1 MIYINFACSG
11 DFFKVDFTF
20 KYMVIHVQIDFVA
33 MHFLKGNRYTNIH
46 NC

>member
-20 KYMVIHVQIDFVA
+20 KYMVIQIDFVT